1 MHFADTLLANV
12 RSVRTP
18 LCLGLDPRWELLPL
32 CIRQRH
38 GNTETGRARAYEEF
52 CFRILDI
59 AQNRVAVVKVQ
70 SAFFE
75 ACGPQGWQALR
86 QVIQGARRRGM
97 LVILDA
103 KRADIASTAE
113 AYAQA
118 LYDVY
123 QADAITV
130 NPYLGEDALEPFLKI
145 ARQGRGLFILVRTSN
160 RGAKDYQDLIC
171 GSKRLYECVAEQV
184 ERWAIMTRGKSGF
197 GTVGAVV
204 GATEAE
210 ALITLRQRMP
220 TTLFLIPG
228 YGAQGASLET
238 IRAVFQTNSLG
249 AIVNAAR
256 SILYAAPIDA
266 DNWESHV
273 ESALLRSAQE
283 LAGAAG
289 WVY

>member
-1 MHFADTLLANV
+1 
-12 RSVRTP
+12 
-18 LCLGLDPRWELLPL
+18 
-32 CIRQRH
+32 
-38 GNTETGRARAYEEF
+38 
-52 CFRILDI
+52 
-59 AQNRVAVVKVQ
+59 
-70 SAFFE
+70 
-75 ACGPQGWQALR
+75 
-86 QVIQGARRRGM
+86 
-97 LVILDA
+97 
-103 KRADIASTAE
+103 
-113 AYAQA
+113 
-118 LYDVY
+118 
-123 QADAITV
+123 
-130 NPYLGEDALEPFLKI
+130 
-145 ARQGRGLFILVRTSN
+145 
-160 RGAKDYQDLIC
+160 
-171 GSKRLYECVAEQV
+171 
-184 ERWAIMTRGKSGF
+184 MTRGKSGF

-289 WVY
+289 WAY